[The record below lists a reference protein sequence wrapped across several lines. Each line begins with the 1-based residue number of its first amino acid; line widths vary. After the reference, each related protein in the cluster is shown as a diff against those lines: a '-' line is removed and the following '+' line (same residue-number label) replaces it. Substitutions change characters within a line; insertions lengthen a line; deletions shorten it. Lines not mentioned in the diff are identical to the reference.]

1 MEFSYN
7 PFRNRYPNRTK
18 IISDKNNY
26 AENLIKKYKEKNNTN
41 NLDSLNDK
49 NKQLYLFV
57 NGEKLSEKD
66 TNFPEKFISYGK
78 IPEQIQNN
86 LNNMGFHT
94 LTPIQ
99 KLFFGYLFNCGNK
112 FFDNNKANNNYDLVG
127 CAQTGSG
134 KTLAYLIPS
143 VSFLFNDKEGILE
156 LPKNKS
162 NNNNRYISYPLI
174 LIILPTRELALQ
186 TFDECLKLLYKTF
199 INTVVVYGGEKVYSQ
214 KNELQ
219 EGCDIVI
226 GTPGRL
232 IQFLEEGDIRLT
244 QVKFLVIDEA
254 DKLLDMGFEEDIN
267 HILFDFSWSDN
278 YNIFLMSATFPRKVL
293 NMVDSIMKKEK
304 YSFITHG
311 NYLGEK
317 EDVNGNVKQR
327 FYFIESSYNTNI
339 FDKKIDALFGL
350 LKILDGKTLIFANKK
365 DDVKEIAYR
374 VEDYGYGIVSLIGD
388 MDMNKR
394 IFSLNEFKNG
404 NVNLMVASDVA
415 SRGLDIPEV
424 SYVINFDM
432 PPNIDIYVH
441 RIGRTGRV
449 GNQGN
454 SLTLLTREDQMLFR
468 PLFELLS
475 KSNQKIP
482 DFLNSRF

>member
-1 MEFSYN
+1 M
-7 PFRNRYPNRTK
+7 
-18 IISDKNNY
+18 
-26 AENLIKKYKEKNNTN
+26 
-41 NLDSLNDK
+41 
-49 NKQLYLFV
+49 
-57 NGEKLSEKD
+57 
-66 TNFPEKFISYGK
+66 
-78 IPEQIQNN
+78 
-86 LNNMGFHT
+86 
-94 LTPIQ
+94 
-99 KLFFGYLFNCGNK
+99 
-112 FFDNNKANNNYDLVG
+112 
-127 CAQTGSG
+127 
-134 KTLAYLIPS
+134 
-143 VSFLFNDKEGILE
+143 LE
-156 LPKNKS
+156 LPKIKS
-162 NNNNRYISYPLI
+162 NNNNRYASYPLI

-186 TFDECLKLLYKTF
+186 TFDECLKLLYKTY

-293 NMVDSIMKKEK
+293 NMIDLIMKKEK

-374 VEDYGYGIVSLIGD
+374 VEEYGYGIVSLIGD

-432 PPNIDIYVH
+432 PPNIYIYVH

>member
-1 MEFSYN
+1 
-7 PFRNRYPNRTK
+7 
-18 IISDKNNY
+18 
-26 AENLIKKYKEKNNTN
+26 
-41 NLDSLNDK
+41 
-49 NKQLYLFV
+49 
-57 NGEKLSEKD
+57 
-66 TNFPEKFISYGK
+66 
-78 IPEQIQNN
+78 
-86 LNNMGFHT
+86 
-94 LTPIQ
+94 
-99 KLFFGYLFNCGNK
+99 
-112 FFDNNKANNNYDLVG
+112 
-127 CAQTGSG
+127 
-134 KTLAYLIPS
+134 
-143 VSFLFNDKEGILE
+143 
-156 LPKNKS
+156 
-162 NNNNRYISYPLI
+162 
-174 LIILPTRELALQ
+174 
-186 TFDECLKLLYKTF
+186 
-199 INTVVVYGGEKVYSQ
+199 
-214 KNELQ
+214 
-219 EGCDIVI
+219 
-226 GTPGRL
+226 
-232 IQFLEEGDIRLT
+232 
-244 QVKFLVIDEA
+244 
-254 DKLLDMGFEEDIN
+254 MGFEEDIN